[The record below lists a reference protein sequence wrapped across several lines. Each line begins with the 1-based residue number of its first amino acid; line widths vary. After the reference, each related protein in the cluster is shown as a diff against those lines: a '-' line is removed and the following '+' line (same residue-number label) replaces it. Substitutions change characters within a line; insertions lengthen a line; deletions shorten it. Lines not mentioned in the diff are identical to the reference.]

1 MTTEPKSCLITAV
14 YAARKWGDYMV
25 IISIVF
31 ALLIIN
37 NAVKIEKLE
46 ERIRRLERR

>member
-1 MTTEPKSCLITAV
+1 
-14 YAARKWGDYMV
+14 MV
-25 IISIVF
+25 VVLIVF
-31 ALLIIN
+31 ALLIIG